1 MIHFI
6 TAIDTDAGKSI
17 ATGVYARQLMQQGH
31 RVITMKVAQ
40 TGCTGMSD
48 DIVTHRRLMGIDL
61 LPEDVR
67 GDTCPYLFP
76 FPASPHLSAALAG
89 QVIDPAH
96 IEACV
101 ARLSGDYDRVV
112 VEGVGGLMVPL
123 TRVRETGHALSVPSV
138 GGLVEPLMRVR
149 ETGHA
154 LSVPSVDGFVEP
166 LAPGLLLIDWVAQQ
180 GWPVVLVTSARLG
193 SINHTLLS
201 LEAIHRR
208 DMPLAGII
216 FNQYPPAP
224 PAMAADTREVIRG
237 VVQRDFAGAF
247 WMELPVVEM
256 E

>member
-138 GGLVEPLMRVR
+138 GGLVEPL
-149 ETGHA
+149 
-154 LSVPSVDGFVEP
+154 
-166 LAPGLLLIDWVAQQ
+166 APGLLLIDWVAQQ

-208 DMPLAGII
+208 GMPLAGII

-224 PAMAADTREVIRG
+224 QAMAADTREVIRG

>member
-17 ATGVYARQLMQQGH
+17 ATGGYARQLMQQGH

-123 TRVRETGHALSVPSV
+123 TRVRETG
-138 GGLVEPLMRVR
+138 R
-149 ETGHA
+149 A
-154 LSVPSVDGFVEP
+154 LSVPSVDGLVEP

-208 DMPLAGII
+208 GMPLAGII
-216 FNQYPPAP
+216 FNQYPQAP
-224 PAMAADTREVIRG
+224 PVMAADTREVIRG

-247 WMELPVVEM
+247 WMELHE
-256 E
+256 EDGETKRHQTDR